1 MKFLRASIHIC
12 RIYICNRL
20 RFTLANIHIYIVDSH
35 THTRARTT
43 ASTFVRLLLKG
54 RAVQIIPGN
63 CSSNGKRNS
72 SINVSSRFSWLITW
86 KTDERPRH
94 KIPESSTKLIKRPF
108 RRPAPFHFTLWSGA
122 YRIDGDGIGRLSPS
136 IICPIIRQGS
146 KLLFLRFFRNRMK
159 LVYIHKVITCIIL
172 CNIIFTRQFL
182 MNWTR

>member
-1 MKFLRASIHIC
+1 MIRCNFYIERASIHRESTYVTGSIP
-12 RIYICNRL
+12 RSPIYIY
-20 RFTLANIHIYIVDSH
+20 IYMVHSH
-35 THTRARTT
+35 THARA

-122 YRIDGDGIGRLSPS
+122 YRIDGDGIARLSPS
-136 IICPIIRQGS
+136 MMRDYLSVWRKQLS
-146 KLLFLRFFRNRMK
+146 SLLCF
-159 LVYIHKVITCIIL
+159 
-172 CNIIFTRQFL
+172 
-182 MNWTR
+182 